1 MKSNTQ
7 IICTALHL
15 ITIAA
20 LTTHGAQIPNSASK
34 YKNSLN
40 DAIAA
45 AEAEAATATA
55 SAQATPPGKQSTIE
69 PSVRVKCLSGS
80 MLISIKDAPPNHET
94 GLFSGMI
101 YPKGLSKNSTC
112 LSEYRDHSGPLRY
125 KLPLRSCNTM
135 PKVSY
140 RKSLTA
146 YKAVAI
152 GYKDDG
158 GIEFFNTIV
167 LQPHL
172 KLITDLGRGYH
183 VRCAYKSRDAAVKPK
198 KHLRKHAQK
207 PQAFRS
213 DEHDRRD
220 YGRSLDKQRLG
231 DDDLDEEDVYDVDVN
246 AAQDDDNEVNNN
258 EIPMPG
264 CHMKIYNEEHKI
276 ADDVKIGDPLTIVI
290 SIDQQKLYGLHVT
303 DCIVRDGLG
312 WGEQRLVGEDGCPMD
327 NEIMGQ
333 FNYTEDR
340 LAANVTFPAHKFP
353 YTTSVYYQC
362 NVRLCALEDPTCQEA
377 PLCSGKRP
385 KRQAS
390 DGKDDD
396 AMPATIEVFS
406 GLYVNENE
414 NANDSDEDA
423 VFKEKT
429 LEDALCVSQRTF
441 AIAIAI
447 AGLILMLAVVAAVLC
462 IMARRSTKTVS
473 NSGSSIYSGPYTNT
487 AFSHSS

>member
-1 MKSNTQ
+1 MKTGAPMD
-7 IICTALHL
+7 IFYTALHL

-20 LTTHGAQIPNSASK
+20 LTTHAAQIPTAVKDAQS
-34 YKNSLN
+34 SLSE
-40 DAIAA
+40 AIAA
-45 AEAEAATATA
+45 AEAEVT
-55 SAQATPPGKQSTIE
+55 STSKPTVE
-69 PSVRVKCLSGS
+69 PSVRIKCLSGS
-80 MLISIKDAPPNHET
+80 MLITIKDAPPNHET

-112 LSEYRDHSGPLRY
+112 LSEYRDHVGSLRY

-135 PKVSY
+135 PKE
-140 RKSLTA
+140 T
-146 YKAVAI
+146 
-152 GYKDDG
+152 DDG

-183 VRCAYKSRDAAVKPK
+183 VRCAYKSRDAAMKPK
-198 KHLRKHAQK
+198 KYLRKHAQK

-213 DEHDRRD
+213 EDRRD
-220 YGRSLDKQRLG
+220 YGRSLDKQQ
-231 DDDLDEEDVYDVDVN
+231 DDDLDEEDVYDANAPQDEDVS
-246 AAQDDDNEVNNN
+246 NN

-264 CHMKIYNEEHKI
+264 CHMKIYNDEQKI

-290 SIDQQKLYGLHVT
+290 SIDRQKIYGLHVT

-362 NVRLCALEDPTCQEA
+362 NVRLCALEDPSCQEA
-377 PLCSGKRP
+377 PLCTGKRP
-385 KRQAS
+385 KRQTPVDS
-390 DGKDDD
+390 KEEEG
-396 AMPATIEVFS
+396 MPATIEVFS

-414 NANDSDEDA
+414 NSNDSDDDA
-423 VFKEKT
+423 VYKEKT
-429 LEDALCVSQRTF
+429 LDDALCVSQRTF

>member
-1 MKSNTQ
+1 MKTGSRMDAFH
-7 IICTALHL
+7 TALHL

-20 LTTHGAQIPNSASK
+20 LTTHAAQIPTAMKDAQS
-34 YKNSLN
+34 SLSE
-40 DAIAA
+40 AIAA
-45 AEAEAATATA
+45 AEAEVA
-55 SAQATPPGKQSTIE
+55 STSKPAVE
-69 PSVRVKCLSGS
+69 PSVRIKCLSGS
-80 MLISIKDAPPNHET
+80 MLITIKDAPPNHET

-112 LSEYRDHSGPLRY
+112 LSEYRDHVGSLRY

-135 PKVSY
+135 PKE
-140 RKSLTA
+140 T
-146 YKAVAI
+146 
-152 GYKDDG
+152 DDG

-183 VRCAYKSRDAAVKPK
+183 VRCAYKSRDAAMKPK
-198 KHLRKHAQK
+198 KYLRKHAQK

-213 DEHDRRD
+213 DDRRE
-220 YGRSLDKQRLG
+220 YGRSLDKQQ
-231 DDDLDEEDVYDVDVN
+231 DDDLDEEDVYDANAQSQEEDVT
-246 AAQDDDNEVNNN
+246 NN

-264 CHMKIYNEEHKI
+264 CHMKIYNDEHKI

-290 SIDQQKLYGLHVT
+290 SIDKQQVYGLHVT

-333 FNYTEDR
+333 FNYTLDR

-377 PLCSGKRP
+377 PQCVGKRP
-385 KRQAS
+385 KRQTAVDS
-390 DGKDDD
+390 KEEDGL
-396 AMPATIEVFS
+396 PATIEVFS

-423 VFKEKT
+423 VYKEKT
-429 LEDALCVSQRTF
+429 LDDALCVSQRTF

>member
-1 MKSNTQ
+1 MRTGTLMD
-7 IICTALHL
+7 IFYTALHL

-20 LTTHGAQIPNSASK
+20 LTTHAAQIPSAVKDAQS
-34 YKNSLN
+34 SLSE
-40 DAIAA
+40 AIAA
-45 AEAEAATATA
+45 AEAEA
-55 SAQATPPGKQSTIE
+55 QATSKPTVE
-69 PSVRVKCLSGS
+69 PSVRIKCLSGS
-80 MLISIKDAPPNHET
+80 MLITIKDAPPNHET

-112 LSEYRDHSGPLRY
+112 LSEYRDHVGSLRY

-135 PKVSY
+135 PKE
-140 RKSLTA
+140 T
-146 YKAVAI
+146 
-152 GYKDDG
+152 DDG

-183 VRCAYKSRDAAVKPK
+183 VRCAYKSRDAAIKPK

-213 DEHDRRD
+213 DDRRD
-220 YGRSLDKQRLG
+220 YGRSLDKQQQ
-231 DDDLDEEDVYDVDVN
+231 DDELDEEDVYDANAPQEVEEDVS
-246 AAQDDDNEVNNN
+246 NN

-264 CHMKIYNEEHKI
+264 CHMKIYNVEHKI
-276 ADDVKIGDPLTIVI
+276 ADDVKIGDPLTLVI
-290 SIDQQKLYGLHVT
+290 SIDRQQVYGLHVT

-385 KRQAS
+385 KRQTAVDS
-390 DGKDDD
+390 KEEDGL
-396 AMPATIEVFS
+396 PATIEVFS

-414 NANDSDEDA
+414 NANDSDDDA
-423 VFKEKT
+423 VYKEKVSAAEWDFFKDILNYKYVSDNFQT
-429 LEDALCVSQRTF
+429 LDDALCVSQRTF